1 MANIDLFDLSNKKV
15 GTIEVSDAVFGAPA
29 RKYLLTEVV
38 NWQRAKRRRGT
49 QSTLT
54 KTEVNGTTKKPYAQK
69 HTGNAR
75 QGNWKN
81 PHMRGGGVAFA
92 PKPRSYDYALPKAK
106 RRAAL
111 ASALSLKLSEGGLRV
126 LKGFDLQEPKTKAV
140 VAALKTLGLGETL
153 IVDGDNARLALSA
166 RNLVSSRYLHHAG
179 LNVEDILRYP
189 NLVMTESAVRAI
201 EQRLLGPDSPEAG
214 AAEG

>member
-1 MANIDLFDLSNKKV
+1 MAKLDLFDIANKKV
-15 GTIEVSDAVFGAPA
+15 GTLDVSDAVFGAPA

-38 NWQRAKRRRGT
+38 QWQRAKRRRGT

-54 KTEVNGTTKKPYAQK
+54 KAEVNGTTKKPYAQK

-75 QGNWKN
+75 QGSWKN

-111 ASALSLKLSEGGLRV
+111 ASALSLKVAEGGIRVLKSFDLQEAKTKKVVEV
-126 LKGFDLQEPKTKAV
+126 LKGF
-140 VAALKTLGLGETL
+140 GLTDTL
-153 IVDGDNARLALSA
+153 IVDGDNDRLSLSA
-166 RNLVSSRYLHHAG
+166 RNLSSSRYLHHAG
-179 LNVEDILRYP
+179 INVEDLLRYP
-189 NLVMTESAVRAI
+189 NLVITESAVRAI
-201 EQRLLGPDSPEAG
+201 EQRLLGPD